1 MCKILWIVLITWT
14 GLTNLPAQEK
24 SNLQKLH
31 TALAKA
37 GDTDTFKVAVLG
49 DIAILH
55 YQKFP
60 DSTLIYAEKSL
71 QLSQKLNY
79 PRGVANAYFLKG
91 VAYQMKEQISQAIV
105 QYEEAAKYFST
116 YQDPRFQA
124 RTLNNLAI
132 LYQDQGNLSK
142 ALQIHQENLKIKEKL
157 NDQLGIANTYSNM
170 GNLFDIQSDYAKAL
184 EYHLKA
190 LRIRE
195 KIQDQN
201 GMATSYLN
209 LGNVYNSLKN
219 PDLAT
224 ENYAKALAVNEPL
237 KNNRR
242 KALILNN
249 LASSYHQQD
258 SLDKALSYYHSA
270 LEINTLL
277 KAKEASAN
285 NLNNIALIL
294 KKKQA
299 FDKATEYFE
308 KSLQIAQEIGNKEK
322 TAIYLNNIA
331 DNFLNQ
337 KQWDKAF
344 EYATQGYELAKSIPT
359 KIPIRNALKIMAE
372 AKYALQDGI
381 TAYDLQSKVFTYHD
395 SIFNETSF
403 RQINELTAKYETEKK
418 EKEIELLNKQQKI
431 NQLALSEQT
440 ALTEKKQIA
449 LSLLAK
455 EKELQSIEFE
465 KVSLAKEA
473 ELKQISQAKKI
484 QTIEYDK
491 KEKERLANINLLKK
505 ENTIKSQIIENQALK
520 ARNFRLFTG
529 LGILLVGA
537 IVGYLFLRQR
547 QRLHLET
554 EKRLRE
560 NIIHQFDNLKNQIS
574 PHFLLNSLTALHSL
588 IAQKPEKAQKFT
600 HEMAKVY
607 RYVLQLKDNLLVQLK
622 EELELSQAYI
632 SLQKMRFGENLQ
644 ISLSINETKLNDSL
658 PPLSLQLLLENA
670 IKHNDISAEN
680 PLKISVLDD
689 SEYLVISNNLQ
700 EKSPQEKSEEAA
712 STHIGLKNLAE
723 RYRLVSEKKPSFDI
737 LHNEYIVKLPLIV
750 S

>member
-1 MCKILWIVLITWT
+1 MYKILGIVLFIWA

-31 TALAKA
+31 EALGKTK
-37 GDTDTFKVAVLG
+37 DTDTLRVAILG
-49 DIAILH
+49 DIAIIH

-60 DSTLIYAEKSL
+60 DSTLIYADKSL
-71 QLSQKLNY
+71 QLAQTQKFLA
-79 PRGVANAYFLKG
+79 GIAIAYFLKG
-91 VAYQMKEQISQAIV
+91 LGYQVKEQIAQAIL
-105 QYEEAAKYFST
+105 QYEEAKKYFSA
-116 YQDPRFQA
+116 YPNPKFQSQ
-124 RTLNNLAI
+124 TLNNLAI

-157 NDQLGIANTYSNM
+157 NDQVGIANAYSNM
-170 GNLFDIQSDYAKAL
+170 GNLYDIQSDYSKAL

-201 GMATSYLN
+201 GIATSYLN
-209 LGNVYNSLKN
+209 LGNVYNMLKTL
-219 PDLAT
+219 DLAIESYT
-224 ENYAKALAVNEPL
+224 KALEANEPL

-249 LASSYHQQD
+249 LAAIYHQQD
-258 SLDKALSYYHSA
+258 SLDKALLYYQSA

-277 KAKEASAN
+277 KAKEASAD
-285 NLNNIALIL
+285 NLNNIALIF

-299 FDKATEYFE
+299 FDQAQEYFE
-308 KSLQIAQEIGNKEK
+308 KALRLTQEIGNKEK

-331 DNFLNQ
+331 DNFSKQ

-344 EYATQGYELAKSIPT
+344 EYAKRGYELAKSIPA
-359 KIPIRNALKIMAE
+359 KIPSRNALKIMAE
-372 AKYALQDGI
+372 AKYALKDG
-381 TAYDLQSKVFTYHD
+381 TNAYDLQSKMFAYHD
-395 SIFNETSF
+395 SIFNETSI
-403 RQINELTAKYETEKK
+403 RQMNELTTKYETEKK

-431 NQLALSEQT
+431 NQLALNEQT

-449 LSLLAK
+449 LSLLGK
-455 EKELQSIEFE
+455 EKELQTIEFE

-473 ELKQISQAKKI
+473 KLTQITQAKQIQA
-484 QTIEYDK
+484 IEFDK

-505 ENTIKSQIIENQALK
+505 ENTIKSQVIENQALRT
-520 ARNFRLFTG
+520 RNLMLFSG

-644 ISLSINETKLNDSL
+644 ISLSIDEAKLNNSL

-680 PLKISVLDD
+680 PLKINILDD
-689 SEYLVISNNLQ
+689 DEFLIISNNLQ
-700 EKSPQEKSEEAA
+700 TKTQKEQLEEETA
-712 STHIGLKNLAE
+712 THIGLKNLTE
-723 RYRLVSEKKPSFDI
+723 RYRLVGEKKPSFKVSQ
-737 LHNEYIVKLPLIV
+737 HEYIVKLPLIV